1 MRGLFIGRYE
11 LLELLEPGV
20 QDDAVAFWRAQDTV
34 LDREVSLRLLDADDP
49 RAGAYL
55 RAAQAAAGV
64 EDRRL
69 VHVLDIFRT
78 EHEQREYVAV
88 VSEWVNGRTVDQLI
102 AEFGPLDAEAALAL
116 VDDVAQAIAAGLS
129 ARVQHGRLR
138 PSSVLVTDAGEV
150 RVRGMATD
158 AVLFGPLERT
168 MRKSEA
174 DVDGCGSLLYL
185 LTTGTWPGPELDGI
199 ASAPRAGRYALD
211 PSSVRADVPIS
222 IDEVCAR
229 SVQSVKRPRGMAN
242 APDISGLAALITSAR
257 SNTPPPDLGDE
268 RRTGPR
274 WTPIIAILVAFAIV
288 LVVGWVGIT
297 MIGFGSSAKT
307 STDASANAAVLT
319 DQSRP
324 SVAPSASSQ
333 DLAIVAARS
342 FDPYGDDNHDGKPDK
357 RKGRENQDT
366 AATAIDG
373 NASTGWRTDRYST
386 ANLDGKPGV
395 GLILDLGT
403 QQSIRSLSLTFD
415 GTGTDA
421 QVRVSNEIQADPSL
435 WTQMASVQAAGE
447 QLQIRSPRP
456 ITGRYVLV
464 WLTRLPSSGSGYRG
478 GIKEIGV
485 RS

>member
-20 QDDAVAFWRAQDTV
+20 HDDAVAFWRAHDTV

-55 RAAQAAAGV
+55 RAAQSAAGV

-88 VSEWVNGRTVDQLI
+88 VSEWVSGRTLDQLI
-102 AEFGPLDAEAALAL
+102 SEFGPLDAEAALAL
-116 VDDVAQAIAAGLS
+116 IDDVAQAIAAGLPT
-129 ARVQHGRLR
+129 RVQHGRLR
-138 PSSVLVTDAGEV
+138 PTSVLVTDAGEV
-150 RVRGMATD
+150 RVRGIATD
-158 AVLFGPLERT
+158 AVLFGPLDRT
-168 MRKSEA
+168 MRKNEA

-199 ASAPRAGRYALD
+199 PSAPRAGRYALD
-211 PSSVRADVPIS
+211 PSNVRADVPVT

-229 SVQSVKRPRGMAN
+229 SVQSVRRPRGMAN
-242 APDISGLAALITSAR
+242 APDVAVFAALITSAR
-257 SNTPPPDLGDE
+257 MNTPAPDLGDE
-268 RRTGPR
+268 IRRGPR
-274 WTPIIAILVAFAIV
+274 WTPIIAILVAFAVV
-288 LVVGWVGIT
+288 LGVGWVGIT
-297 MIGFGSSAKT
+297 MIGFGSSSKP
-307 STDASANAAVLT
+307 SANASLDAAVLT
-319 DQSRP
+319 EQTRAS
-324 SVAPSASSQ
+324 AAASSAPT

-342 FDPYGDDNHDGKPDK
+342 FDPYGDDNGDGKDDR
-357 RKGRENQDT
+357 RKGRENQDV
-366 AATAIDG
+366 AASAIDG
-373 NASTGWRTDRYST
+373 STDTGWRTDKYST

-395 GLILDLGT
+395 GLIVDLGSP
-403 QQSIRSLSLTFD
+403 QSIRSLSLAFD
-415 GTGTDA
+415 GAGTDA
-421 QVRVSNEIQADPSL
+421 QVRISNSIQADPSL

-464 WLTRLPSSGSGYRG
+464 WMTRLPSSGSGYRG